1 MNGTRYFY
9 RLEDVDASS
18 KVTSHGPVSAVPMAG
33 LASGEPGSE
42 AAGERRQEEG
52 RAAAS
57 CPDWVVAAYGS
68 MAGGSASAA
77 ALRCTRHGEP
87 EAVSL
92 GVVSRD
98 ARQATLELRTGGFY
112 ALHETSGKVRVFV
125 PGFDSPQDPQAP
137 ALPFRRALVD
147 AVVGRRAE
155 LGGVRALEQVGFR
168 GLVPASLGKAEMQ
181 VSQDGTVR
189 AGRRA
194 LRESS
199 PQHVSLDLAR
209 LLPSVFQGETK
220 SAVVQL
226 NPLRYDARRQQ
237 IVLAKRLLV
246 KLLFTARETGESG
259 RGSLGRRAKPP
270 KPIDGE
276 LLARLYTTG
285 RGLYAVSF
293 EQLFPGRAAGLASSQ
308 LRLERQGQAQAFHI
322 APDSDAFG
330 PGSVLYFHADTAA
343 SSTDFSSETAW
354 ELLRA
359 PGGVRMPLV
368 SARPVGC
375 RGHDRR
381 DGTGLLRD
389 GSLLPARAAGGSGP
403 LAVGSAHVRR
413 HAREELLAR
422 RAWTRPRRRRPSSM
436 SSCRGRR
443 SPETPSTTT

>member
-1 MNGTRYFY
+1 M
-9 RLEDVDASS
+9 
-18 KVTSHGPVSAVPMAG
+18 
-33 LASGEPGSE
+33 
-42 AAGERRQEEG
+42 
-52 RAAAS
+52 
-57 CPDWVVAAYGS
+57 
-68 MAGGSASAA
+68 
-77 ALRCTRHGEP
+77 
-87 EAVSL
+87 
-92 GVVSRD
+92 
-98 ARQATLELRTGGFY
+98 
-112 ALHETSGKVRVFV
+112 RVFV

-168 GLVPASLGKAEMQ
+168 GLVPAALGKAEMQ

-226 NPLRYDARRQQ
+226 DPLRYDARRQQ
-237 IVLAKRLLV
+237 LVLAKRLLV
-246 KLLFTARETGESG
+246 KVLFAARETGESG
-259 RGSLGRRAKPP
+259 RGSLGRRAKPA
-270 KPIDGE
+270 KPIAGE

-308 LRLERQGQAQAFHI
+308 LRLERQGLAQAFHI
-322 APDSDAFG
+322 APVSDAFG
-330 PGSVLYFHADTAA
+330 PGSILYFHADTTP

-359 PGGVRMPLV
+359 AGGVRMPLV
-368 SARPVGC
+368 SARPSGGEVTTATGQASFEM
-375 RGHDRR
+375 DRFYQP
-381 DGTGLLRD
+381 GLLEAPD
-389 GSLLPARAAGGSGP
+389 PWLWEA
-403 LAVGSAHVRR
+403 LAVRR

-422 RAWTRPRRRRPSSM
+422 AERTPPHRRRPSSS
-436 SSCRGRR
+436 SSCKGRR